1 MFNRG
6 DVFVFIMMVG
16 KCFFVGRMQSSYYAR
31 LRRKMNLDK
40 KKRGVDS
47 FNGASPSQDI
57 VNSCKLKSTCPDKM
71 FCTRSFFY
79 KASFFFKILY
89 HFFYC
94 QLPTIF
100 YFLLICR
107 QMIFLIVFCHNVKF

>member
-47 FNGASPSQDI
+47 FNEQH
-57 VNSCKLKSTCPDKM
+57 LL
-71 FCTRSFFY
+71 
-79 KASFFFKILY
+79 KIL
-89 HFFYC
+89 
-94 QLPTIF
+94 
-100 YFLLICR
+100 
-107 QMIFLIVFCHNVKF
+107 LIVVS